1 MFDDSYTLGFQWDQ
15 AQPSLYSLMELNITA
30 TEKEI
35 RQQFRRLALRHHPD
49 KSRGCAQRFQEIRE
63 AFEVLS
69 NPASRSQ
76 YDKTLVSQLD
86 MEDYLRRW
94 HDLVLTVQGFSLP
107 LHRAGLHRQSHTQ
120 QQQQQPRPRRC
131 HAQHA
136 QAHVPQSHA
145 AWGGMLTRA

>member
-1 MFDDSYTLGFQWDQ
+1 MFDDSYTLGFEWDQ
-15 AQPSLYSLMELNITA
+15 AAEPSLYSLLELSITA

-49 KSRGCAQRFQEIRE
+49 KARGSAHRFQEIRE

-69 NPASRSQ
+69 NPATRSQ

-107 LHRAGLHRQSHTQ
+107 LHRTAPHRQQAQ
-120 QQQQQPRPRRC
+120 QKQRPRRC
-131 HAQHA
+131 HAQHVQTHA
-136 QAHVPQSHA
+136 PQAHA
-145 AWGGMLTRA
+145 AWGGLLTRA

>member
-1 MFDDSYTLGFQWDQ
+1 MSLATAFTQSAVSYV
-15 AQPSLYSLMELNITA
+15 SLQA
-30 TEKEI
+30 TEQEI

-49 KSRGCAQRFQEIRE
+49 KARGSAHRFQEIRE

-69 NPASRSQ
+69 NPATRSQ

-107 LHRAGLHRQSHTQ
+107 LHRSTLHRKSQTQ
-120 QQQQQPRPRRC
+120 QQQRPRRC
-131 HAQHA
+131 QAQHV
-136 QAHVPQSHA
+136 QAHVPQAHA
-145 AWGGMLTRA
+145 AWGGLLTRA